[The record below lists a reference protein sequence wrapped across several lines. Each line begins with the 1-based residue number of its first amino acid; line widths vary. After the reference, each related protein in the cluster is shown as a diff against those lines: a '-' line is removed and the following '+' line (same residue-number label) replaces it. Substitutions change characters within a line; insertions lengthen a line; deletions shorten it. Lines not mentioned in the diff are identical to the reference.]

1 MAKKLS
7 AWNMFVKKVYSEGK
21 SKNKTYKFRDA
32 LKDASKRKGEM
43 TSGKSSVMS
52 SAKKTK
58 KRMGGKRSKMG
69 KMGKM
74 TRKR

>member
-7 AWNMFVKKVYSEGK
+7 AWNIFVKKVYNEGK

-32 LKDASKRKGEM
+32 LKDASKRKNEM
-43 TSGKSSVMS
+43 TSGKSMVVS

-58 KRMGGKRSKMG
+58 KRMGGKRK
-69 KMGKM
+69 KM